1 MFFFQHFPKQD
12 ISFVKSN
19 NEVVTDI
26 PDMDGTLQD
35 IVVEPDIEIQ
45 TLSDEFQM
53 DYEDGDAM

>member
-1 MFFFQHFPKQD
+1 M
-12 ISFVKSN
+12 
-19 NEVVTDI
+19 TDI